1 MKGRKAMKTKYM
13 LLSSAPN
20 LELIKDSIKRYF
32 CGEDFELKKR
42 TYEKKDCIVIYKNN
56 TCLEDYRIF
65 KQKNRYRFEVK
76 EAQ

>member
-1 MKGRKAMKTKYM
+1 MKTKYM

-20 LELIKDSIKRYF
+20 LESIKDSIKRYF

-65 KQKNRYRFEVK
+65 KQKNRYRFEITRDV
-76 EAQ
+76 